1 MVSIHTKAVL
11 THDYWFRFFGVLVR
25 VLRLG
30 FLSSYILSYGYCEVS
45 SVVFTSALIA
55 WKFYS
60 KMTCYYFALGR
71 GANIAISVPVCL
83 CVYLCLYICT
93 SISPFAYLKNHM
105 YKNKESS
112 VVYM

>member
-1 MVSIHTKAVL
+1 
-11 THDYWFRFFGVLVR
+11 
-25 VLRLG
+25 
-30 FLSSYILSYGYCEVS
+30 
-45 SVVFTSALIA
+45 
-55 WKFYS
+55 
-60 KMTCYYFALGR
+60 MTCYYFALGR